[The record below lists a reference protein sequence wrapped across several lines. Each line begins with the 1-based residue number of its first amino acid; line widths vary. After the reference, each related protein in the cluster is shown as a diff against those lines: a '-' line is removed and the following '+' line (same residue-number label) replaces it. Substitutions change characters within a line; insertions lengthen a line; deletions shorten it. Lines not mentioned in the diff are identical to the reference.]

1 MTREETKHR
10 KAAIR
15 SEVTRVR
22 QMLNEWDPLSSSPA
36 DEYDCVVDGVVSA
49 LHRGVTAPDLA
60 DWICEE
66 FDSHFGVPVAREEAL
81 SVSSRIL
88 SWWSSSQARNPRA

>member
-10 KAAIR
+10 KTAIR

-22 QMLNEWDPLSSSPA
+22 QMLNEWDPCLVAVSMSTIAWSMA
-36 DEYDCVVDGVVSA
+36 SSA

-60 DWICEE
+60 DWICQE
-66 FDSHFGVPVAREEAL
+66 FDGHFGVPVAREEAL

-88 SWWSSSQARNPRA
+88 SWWSSSQAPRA